1 MSSRHQSF
9 HIQAKSLEVERIRK
23 ILNTIKDLA
32 SLYSGTDSNMRSLLK
47 ELQCVEE
54 LLRKDQFG
62 EVGKKLTKLGV
73 LCLAIPE
80 PIASNVFG
88 GILLTTGL
96 ILSKLDRGCLD
107 WDSFHHELHRNL
119 HDLNRLKKEI
129 ASLRL
134 SL

>member
-88 GILLTTGL
+88 GILLTTGIMWQYYQIIVRERVEEMYPGL
-96 ILSKLDRGCLD
+96 A
-107 WDSFHHELHRNL
+107 
-119 HDLNRLKKEI
+119 RLLGR
-129 ASLRL
+129 A
-134 SL
+134 